1 VLDTTPLFDATRLR
15 KAMEK
20 AGVDA
25 IVMRDNANSKYLSSF
40 FHNGGNLGYRPFVV
54 FFFLDPAK
62 APALVVPAVDL
73 HLAMDSSW
81 IEDVRA
87 YAMAEFFTDIDTTF
101 YDDFFAAAR
110 SVIADR
116 GMAAMTIGTEGDNLT
131 QGYRRRLEALFP
143 DARFVDFAPAMEIVR
158 MVKTQ
163 EEIRRLR
170 RACEI
175 TVKAHESF
183 RDAIRV
189 GATDRDLFNAA
200 ASRMFAEGADGIH
213 FINVGA
219 GPLGYAAHAPF
230 PTGHRL
236 QKGDFAKVDMG
247 AVVLGYPA
255 DFVRSYYLGECSQ
268 RQKDMRPARPPPPCR
283 LGVPPRRDRRP
294 CPARLHRDP
303 AGRARR
309 HLRRL
314 PRPRRRLARGLRRRG
329 PAGDDRQ
336 RLRLHPKPRLPGR
349 LAGDRRQA
357 PHHPALPPAHQ
368 WQGGALHPDLP
379 ARVALCQALP
389 DLPRQDRRHARLA
402 PHLQPPPP
410 PRRPPR
416 PHARAKAEQRAWQRH
431 LAGAFGPVQECAR
444 LAFAAERPVHLGQ
457 KLDDASQ
464 LAVVD
469 TGASADGKRAL
480 EQQQRLR
487 EQPLVDLHPR
497 QVVQGRHQR
506 RMVPPVGALQ
516 DGEGTAMKRLGC
528 GEAALALLHR
538 GTDAEGHGHLR
549 MDLTERGLEDRH
561 GTFAHGPG
569 VRVALLGR
577 VHEGETG
584 EVLGDRGMTGA
595 ERPFGD
601 PEVAL
606 EEGPRLVVA
615 PLM

>member
-1 VLDTTPLFDATRLR
+1 MLDTTPLFDATRLR

-101 YDDFFAAAR
+101 HDDFFAAAR

-143 DARFVDFAPAMEIVR
+143 DASFVDFAPAMEIVR

-183 RDAIRV
+183 RDAIRE

-255 DFVRSYYLGECSQ
+255 DFVRSYYLGSCSQ
-268 RQKDMRPARPPPPCR
+268 RQKDIWRW
-283 LGVPPRRDRRP
+283 LND
-294 CPARLHRDP
+294 
-303 AGRARR
+303 
-309 HLRRL
+309 
-314 PRPRRRLARGLRRRG
+314 
-329 PAGDDRQ
+329 
-336 RLRLHPKPRLPGR
+336 
-349 LAGDRRQA
+349 
-357 PHHPALPPAHQ
+357 
-368 WQGGALHPDLP
+368 
-379 ARVALCQALP
+379 
-389 DLPRQDRRHARLA
+389 
-402 PHLQPPPP
+402 
-410 PRRPPR
+410 
-416 PHARAKAEQRAWQRH
+416 
-431 LAGAFGPVQECAR
+431 VQLE
-444 LAFAAERPVHLGQ
+444 V
-457 KLDDASQ
+457 
-464 LAVVD
+464 
-469 TGASADGKRAL
+469 GAS
-480 EQQQRLR
+480 LR
-487 EQPLVDLHPR
+487 P
-497 QVVQGRHQR
+497 
-506 RMVPPVGALQ
+506 
-516 DGEGTAMKRLGC
+516 
-528 GEAALALLHR
+528 
-538 GTDAEGHGHLR
+538 
-549 MDLTERGLEDRH
+549 
-561 GTFAHGPG
+561 
-569 VRVALLGR
+569 
-577 VHEGETG
+577 
-584 EVLGDRGMTGA
+584 GMTG
-595 ERPFGD
+595 G
-601 PEVAL
+601 EVFELGYRLISRHLPNFPREFVAHGL
-606 EEGPRLVVA
+606 GLGTHEEPRCNRVNRSVIEPNAVICVEYSYYNEGVRFHTEDTFLVKEDGVEHWTRDLARELVVPA
-615 PLM
+615 